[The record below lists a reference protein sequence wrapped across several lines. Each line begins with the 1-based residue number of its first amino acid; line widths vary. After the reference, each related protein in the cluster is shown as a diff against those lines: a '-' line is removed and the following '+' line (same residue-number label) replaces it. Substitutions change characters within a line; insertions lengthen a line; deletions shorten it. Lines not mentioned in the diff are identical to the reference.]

1 MGIRRIRMFLV
12 LQDPDPDPS
21 FRGTDPVP
29 DPSYFWNNACK
40 IGFKH
45 IILAKK
51 LIFKTEDNVPVGML

>member
-1 MGIRRIRMFLV
+1 MGIRRIRMFLG
-12 LQDPDPDPS
+12 LQDPDPS
-21 FRGTDPVP
+21 FRGTDPDP
-29 DPSYFWNNACK
+29 DPSHFWNNACK